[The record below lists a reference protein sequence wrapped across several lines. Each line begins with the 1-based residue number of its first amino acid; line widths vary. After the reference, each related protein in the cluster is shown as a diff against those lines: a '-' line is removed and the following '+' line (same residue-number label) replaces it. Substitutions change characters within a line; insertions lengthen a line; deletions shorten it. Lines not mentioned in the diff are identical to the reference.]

1 MNLIDAAV
9 MNWVHS
15 IRTPLLTKL
24 MIGISWIGSI
34 YFFAILIILVFIYY
48 RKLGA
53 KFAISILIQSLIIL
67 PLKVI
72 INRTRPNGLPYSFP
86 SGHAGR
92 WFTITFLTSK
102 WYSLLSIILGILVSF
117 SRVYLDA
124 HYFTDVL
131 VGSLIGLFASYL
143 TKVYYDKIIE
153 WLKKNEF
160 IKDILNK
167 LGV

>member
-1 MNLIDAAV
+1 MNFIDAAV
-9 MNWVHS
+9 MNWVQS
-15 IRTPLLTKL
+15 IKTPLLTKI
-24 MIGISWIGSI
+24 MTGITWMGSI

-53 KFAISILIQSLIIL
+53 KFAISILIQSLIVL
-67 PLKVI
+67 PLKVL

-92 WFTITFLTSK
+92 YFTITFLTSR
-102 WYSLLSIILGILVSF
+102 WYSALSIILGILVSF
-117 SRVYLDA
+117 SRIYLNA

-131 VGSLIGLFASYL
+131 AGSLIGLFASYL
-143 TKVYYDKIIE
+143 TKVYYERIID

-160 IKDILNK
+160 IKSILDK
-167 LGV
+167 LEV